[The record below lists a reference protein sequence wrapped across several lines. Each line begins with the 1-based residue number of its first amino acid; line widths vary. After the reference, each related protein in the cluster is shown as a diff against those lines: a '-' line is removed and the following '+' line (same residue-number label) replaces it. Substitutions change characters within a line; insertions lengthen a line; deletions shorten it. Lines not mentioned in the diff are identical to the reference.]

1 MLIAFGE
8 FGTWQIQITTLCV
21 SISLSAYVAL
31 FCLFSPKIYIILCHP
46 DKNVRKLTMNSATY
60 KKAPTSST
68 CGTSV
73 NHGTCGTGECND
85 PGCSTVNR
93 RIPAWFRQLRLTAF
107 DSVATAKNQDIPAA
121 YIATK
126 LFRDAECRD
135 RVPNSLFCSFCP
147 RVCAYA
153 GSSGEQLKLTLAH
166 RSVAQAVTDVS
177 EDKDSLASL

>member
-1 MLIAFGE
+1 MGKPTGRTPRERRRQSA
-8 FGTWQIQITTLCV
+8 TTRQRRSRKRCTTTAVAKIQITTLCV

-73 NHGTCGTGECND
+73 NHGTCGTG
-85 PGCSTVNR
+85 
-93 RIPAWFRQLRLTAF
+93 
-107 DSVATAKNQDIPAA
+107 
-121 YIATK
+121 
-126 LFRDAECRD
+126 
-135 RVPNSLFCSFCP
+135 
-147 RVCAYA
+147 
-153 GSSGEQLKLTLAH
+153 SSGEQLKLTLAH